1 MNTRSSLASS
11 SEGSNS
17 LLLSSMALQ
26 GAFERIERLSM
37 SCPESSSYG
46 DNGFDDSV
54 YIDCPAG

>member
-1 MNTRSSLASS
+1 MNTSSSLAPSS
-11 SEGSNS
+11 NGSSS
-17 LLLSSMALQ
+17 LLLPNMALQ
-26 GAFERIERLSM
+26 GAFERIGRIDM